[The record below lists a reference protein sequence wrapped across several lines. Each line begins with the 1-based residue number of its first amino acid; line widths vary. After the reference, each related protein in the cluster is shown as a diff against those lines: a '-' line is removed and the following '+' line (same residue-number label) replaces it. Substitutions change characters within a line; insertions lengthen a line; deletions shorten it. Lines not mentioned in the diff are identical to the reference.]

1 MKDINKLKIGDYVRC
16 GSAGI
21 RKVTQIIKDNKTSKV
36 IEFIDDKNITV
47 DIKYVQDF
55 SSNPLDLVKEGDCIN
70 RNIVSGEY
78 FDNGILYRDSNNYKH
93 RDKLV
98 RVKKNEIDSFIT
110 KEQLDKD
117 EYIFNWN

>member
-1 MKDINKLKIGDYVRC
+1 MKDINKLKIGDYARC

-70 RNIVSGEY
+70 RNKICRIY
-78 FDNGILYRDSNNYKH
+78 ARL
-93 RDKLV
+93 
-98 RVKKNEIDSFIT
+98 
-110 KEQLDKD
+110 
-117 EYIFNWN
+117 